1 MHRYKLTQ
9 IQNSPG
15 IQHGLSQFVDG
26 WHLPYRQLS
35 KWKKK
40 QPNLRFVKFSF
51 KVYPYSSDVFVN
63 SSEYTALKIWYFQ
76 NYIGPEMK
84 CVVSACLEDYHLFKA
99 RRDMSS
105 IVFYFFSISAI
116 WRFLLRNCKSIFSSI
131 GMYNF
136 NWKYILWLYKR
147 SIAFRML
154 LKEKNQNIIALNIPW

>member
-105 IVFYFFSISAI
+105 IVFYFFLSPQFEDFYSVIAKVY
-116 WRFLLRNCKSIFSSI
+116 FLLLGCIILIENIFYDFISVQLHFAC
-131 GMYNF
+131 Y
-136 NWKYILWLYKR
+136 
-147 SIAFRML
+147 
-154 LKEKNQNIIALNIPW
+154 

>member
-35 KWKKK
+35 KWKKN

-51 KVYPYSSDVFVN
+51 NVYPYSSDVFVN
-63 SSEYTALKIWYFQ
+63 SSEYTALKIWYFH

-105 IVFYFFSISAI
+105 IVFYFFLSPQFEDFHSVIAKVY
-116 WRFLLRNCKSIFSSI
+116 FLLLGCIVLIENIFYDFISIQLHFAC
-131 GMYNF
+131 Y
-136 NWKYILWLYKR
+136 
-147 SIAFRML
+147 
-154 LKEKNQNIIALNIPW
+154 